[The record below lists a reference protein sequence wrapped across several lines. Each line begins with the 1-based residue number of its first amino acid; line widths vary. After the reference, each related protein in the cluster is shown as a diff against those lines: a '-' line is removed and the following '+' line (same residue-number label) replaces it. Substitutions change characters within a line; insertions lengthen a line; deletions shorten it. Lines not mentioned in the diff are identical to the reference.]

1 MTRRPKLPPSAARA
15 AALRHA
21 AAPALATPPLAA
33 PTLATPPLAAPALAT
48 PPLAALWRPAL
59 WLPALWLAGCGGG
72 ASWDGV
78 DEAVVRRI
86 AEDAGRHDTGPVF
99 AGLEGD
105 LLLFAFL
112 WAGLLAGFALGYF
125 SRVLFVERADLPAGK
140 PGGEGLRAE

>member
-1 MTRRPKLPPSAARA
+1 VTRRPTPRRPAALA
-15 AALRHA
+15 AALRLTA
-21 AAPALATPPLAA
+21 ALPLAA
-33 PTLATPPLAAPALAT
+33 
-48 PPLAALWRPAL
+48 
-59 WLPALWLAGCGGG
+59 ALWLAGCGG

-78 DEAVVRRI
+78 DEAVVRRV

-140 PGGEGLRAE
+140 AGGEGLRAE

>member
-1 MTRRPKLPPSAARA
+1 MTGRPRLPRPAARA
-15 AALRHA
+15 AALLRA
-21 AAPALATPPLAA
+21 ARPLATVLRLAAPPLA
-33 PTLATPPLAAPALAT
+33 
-48 PPLAALWRPAL
+48 
-59 WLPALWLAGCGGG
+59 ALWLAGCGGG

-78 DEAVVRRI
+78 DEAVVRRV

-99 AGLEGD
+99 AGMEGD

-140 PGGEGLRAE
+140 AGGEGIRAE

>member
-1 MTRRPKLPPSAARA
+1 MTRRPKLPPSTARA
-15 AALRHA
+15 AARRHA